1 MVRHTLKFLQH
12 LLQDF
17 KSVFGHFTTFQSK
30 ELKYSCQKPMK
41 KNCGR
46 PVFLEELQAARNFS
60 KVSLH
65 FNKIPNSLR
74 QVLQTY
80 SEICIF
86 CVPQKK
92 SSRSSQRRLISK
104 CQGNLVVK
112 LMTMW
117 WNSYY
122 SKFGSE
128 IWRQFGILGIS
139 FFIQFFN
146 FLQMLWLYSSVNKK
160 SVI

>member
-1 MVRHTLKFLQH
+1 MF
-12 LLQDF
+12 
-17 KSVFGHFTTFQSK
+17 
-30 ELKYSCQKPMK
+30 LKYSCQKPLK

-86 CVPQKK
+86 CVLQKK
-92 SSRSSQRRLISK
+92 SSRSSQQRLISK
-104 CQGNLVVK
+104 CQGNLV
-112 LMTMW
+112 M
-117 WNSYY
+117 
-122 SKFGSE
+122 KFDDDVMK
-128 IWRQFGILGIS
+128 FIL
-139 FFIQFFN
+139 
-146 FLQMLWLYSSVNKK
+146 
-160 SVI
+160 